1 MTMDTEI
8 ADMFAHCLPA
18 VAEAMKQARDHS
30 DPDPPTDQGAQK
42 RPRQETTTKSAGK
55 GWGRHGSHNRFHGGG
70 ARPAQG
76 RPNRDNVNL
85 EQLVTALCRMMLKQE
100 REIQLLRTDKQF
112 FLHMESGPQGMLG
125 VFWQVAQ
132 TWQEGKNKT
141 PPTITCSLRVTLIRC
156 MMLEWEKRL
165 LAMSQNE
172 ATVKDMAKHEMVK
185 IDTEVMWNY
194 QVWNP
199 VSRKLEIDV
208 NKPPIPNT
216 QLLGAAK
223 ELRDLVHKEAENLI
237 HHFHSTRKLTEKI
250 QGDTLPFVLAVSMRG
265 AAANRAFELL
275 QLLEG
280 SASLRVIGVR
290 LRGERA
296 QPSPMAQHLAKLLE
310 QLEL

>member
-1 MTMDTEI
+1 
-8 ADMFAHCLPA
+8 
-18 VAEAMKQARDHS
+18 
-30 DPDPPTDQGAQK
+30 
-42 RPRQETTTKSAGK
+42 
-55 GWGRHGSHNRFHGGG
+55 
-70 ARPAQG
+70 
-76 RPNRDNVNL
+76 
-85 EQLVTALCRMMLKQE
+85 
-100 REIQLLRTDKQF
+100 
-112 FLHMESGPQGMLG
+112 
-125 VFWQVAQ
+125 
-132 TWQEGKNKT
+132 
-141 PPTITCSLRVTLIRC
+141 
-156 MMLEWEKRL
+156 
-165 LAMSQNE
+165 MSQNE

-250 QGDTLPFVLAVSMRG
+250 QGDTLPFILAVSMRG
-265 AAANRAFELL
+265 AAANRAAANRAFELL

>member
-1 MTMDTEI
+1 
-8 ADMFAHCLPA
+8 
-18 VAEAMKQARDHS
+18 
-30 DPDPPTDQGAQK
+30 
-42 RPRQETTTKSAGK
+42 
-55 GWGRHGSHNRFHGGG
+55 
-70 ARPAQG
+70 
-76 RPNRDNVNL
+76 
-85 EQLVTALCRMMLKQE
+85 
-100 REIQLLRTDKQF
+100 
-112 FLHMESGPQGMLG
+112 
-125 VFWQVAQ
+125 
-132 TWQEGKNKT
+132 
-141 PPTITCSLRVTLIRC
+141 
-156 MMLEWEKRL
+156 
-165 LAMSQNE
+165 MSQNE